1 MQTTGKTILITGG
14 GSGIGAALA
23 YEFHEAGNQVI
34 IAGRRQAAL
43 DAVVAAHPGMAAM
56 TLDMEDAAAIVAFA
70 DKLIADFPALNAVV
84 LNAGVMIAEEGI
96 DLAIAETTVATNLL
110 GPIRLSHALL
120 PHLRAQAAAS
130 LITVSSGLAF
140 VPLAATPTYSATKA
154 AIHSWSLA
162 MRAQLA
168 GTSVELIEIVP
179 PGVQTDLMPGHA
191 ENEQMMPLADYI
203 AETMA
208 LLRQQPTPAEIHVE
222 RVKFLSEATQRGEF
236 DQVFAMLNGQD

>member
-23 YEFHEAGNQVI
+23 HEFHEAGNQVI

-56 TLDMEDAAAIVAFA
+56 TLDMEDAAAIAAFA

-191 ENEQMMPLADYI
+191 ENADMMPLADYI

-236 DQVFAMLNGQD
+236 DQVFAMLNG

>member
-23 YEFHEAGNQVI
+23 HEFHGAGNQVI

-70 DKLIADFPALNAVV
+70 DKLVAEFPALNAVV

-168 GTSVELIEIVP
+168 GTSVEVIEIVP

-191 ENEQMMPLADYI
+191 ENDQMMPLADYI

-236 DQVFAMLNGQD
+236 DQVFAMLNG

>member
-23 YEFHEAGNQVI
+23 HEFHGAGNQVI

-56 TLDMEDAAAIVAFA
+56 TLDMEDAAGIIAFA
-70 DKLIADFPALNAVV
+70 DKLVAEFPALNAVV

-191 ENEQMMPLADYI
+191 ENADMMPLADYI

-236 DQVFAMLNGQD
+236 DQVFAMLNG

>member
-23 YEFHEAGNQVI
+23 HEFHEAGNQVI

-56 TLDMEDAAAIVAFA
+56 TLDMEDAAAITAFA

-96 DLAIAETTVATNLL
+96 DLTVAETTVATNLL

-191 ENEQMMPLADYI
+191 ENDQMMPLADYI

-236 DQVFAMLNGQD
+236 DQVFAMLNG